1 MKNSTET
8 IGSSGKNLLSELTKK
23 IVEHRGQSRKDFA
36 LLEEEL
42 LNMRS
47 TINTILQNEKS
58 PLWTGIIREQQIESS
73 WDKTIQKAKDLNTQL
88 ASFMSESGL
97 FYQAKDRADREYVNV
112 GSVGVTQEGKSE
124 FNACI
129 AGLDKRIIPRGHC
142 NESCTTARIN
152 IINGKS
158 PEGKNDIV
166 RVHYFSVNEFANQI
180 YLFLIELG
188 ADKNEYRE
196 LVSISTKEQLESW
209 INNNHNSIE
218 QSTEIGKDDKG
229 GEKVALLEYFEN
241 LSEYVG
247 RLGKPHEDY
256 TFQEIM
262 SVKAEDK
269 ARAEEYYSSVSYF
282 MNPDDKENKNT
293 SAMLRRKL
301 KFSRCSR

>member
-129 AGLDKRIIPRGHC
+129 AGLDKRIIPRG
-142 NESCTTARIN
+142 
-152 IINGKS
+152 
-158 PEGKNDIV
+158 
-166 RVHYFSVNEFANQI
+166 RVFKIQI
-180 YLFLIELG
+180 KI
-188 ADKNEYRE
+188 
-196 LVSISTKEQLESW
+196 
-209 INNNHNSIE
+209 
-218 QSTEIGKDDKG
+218 
-229 GEKVALLEYFEN
+229 
-241 LSEYVG
+241 
-247 RLGKPHEDY
+247 
-256 TFQEIM
+256 
-262 SVKAEDK
+262 
-269 ARAEEYYSSVSYF
+269 
-282 MNPDDKENKNT
+282 
-293 SAMLRRKL
+293 
-301 KFSRCSR
+301 